1 MVKEVYSCVKP
12 ARGPLIE
19 TAPAQEASPPKEKVK
34 MTMARVGQKAPDFE
48 ATAFIAGEGERTKCR
63 RPHPHRQGLCG
74 NVGLHGQCLWSG
86 TRKEVDMGNAVDG
99 TVSRFN
105 PRQ

>member
-1 MVKEVYSCVKP
+1 MVKEVDSCVKP

-48 ATAFIAGEGERTKCR
+48 ATAFIAGEGFKNVKLSNYAG
-63 RPHPHRQGLCG
+63 QWVVLCFYPG
-74 NVGLHGQCLWSG
+74 DFTFV
-86 TRKEVDMGNAVDG
+86 
-99 TVSRFN
+99 
-105 PRQ
+105 